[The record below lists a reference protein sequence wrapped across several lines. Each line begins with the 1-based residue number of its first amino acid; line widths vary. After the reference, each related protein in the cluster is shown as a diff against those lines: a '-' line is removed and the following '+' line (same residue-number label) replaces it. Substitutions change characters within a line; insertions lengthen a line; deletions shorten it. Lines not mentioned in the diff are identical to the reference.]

1 VASGFSS
8 GSKQLSR
15 ASVYFRCALL
25 HRISFNSLHCSFAA
39 QHKHLSPKL
48 GHYFFG
54 CPVYYYFITA
64 FGIIS
69 ATKPPSSSASKSRQL
84 SVRLVLNDSGRHKLK
99 K

>member
-1 VASGFSS
+1 
-8 GSKQLSR
+8 
-15 ASVYFRCALL
+15 LL

-69 ATKPPSSSASKSRQL
+69 ATNPFIVCQQVQTTLRQACAQ
-84 SVRLVLNDSGRHKLK
+84 RLGTTQT
-99 K
+99 